1 MRRIPST
8 DGIAVAL
15 HHLAGPDDA
24 GAPTWL
30 LAHATGFCGLAL
42 CPLAA
47 HLARLDPDVRV
58 VAPDQRW
65 HGATGGVDGAA
76 VRWTSMAEDLVA
88 VVDHLGGAVRAVG
101 HSMGG
106 AALVLAAAAR
116 PAAFASLWLYEPVI
130 PPPEVVA
137 VMDGGAARAGAPDRP
152 FANPFA
158 AAAERRRPG
167 FASRADALANFASKA
182 PMASFDPDALAG
194 YVEGGFAPGPDGG
207 VVLACPPAIEAAVY
221 RAASADA
228 WAAAP
233 SVSSPTVVA
242 RGAPAGGNAAEWA
255 ERVADRLPAGT
266 LTTFDDLGHFAPLE
280 VPDRIAHA
288 AVARA

>member
-15 HHLAGPDDA
+15 HHLAGTDEPD
-24 GAPTWL
+24 APTWL

-42 CPLAA
+42 RPLAA
-47 HLARLDPDVRV
+47 HLARLDPGARV

-65 HGATGGVDGAA
+65 HGATGGVDGAP

-88 VVDHLGGAVRAVG
+88 VVDDLGGAVHAVG

-106 AALVLAAAAR
+106 AALVLAATAR

-130 PPPEVVA
+130 PSPEL
-137 VMDGGAARAGAPDRP
+137 AALINGDT
-152 FANPFA
+152 NPFA
-158 AAAERRRPG
+158 GAAARRRPG
-167 FASRADALANFASKA
+167 FASPADALANFSSKP

-194 YVEGGFAPGPDGG
+194 YVEGGFAPGPEGG
-207 VVLACPPAIEAAVY
+207 VVLCCPPAVEAAVY
-221 RAASADA
+221 RAASGDA

-233 SVSSPTVVA
+233 SVTAPTVVA
-242 RGAPAGGNAAEWA
+242 RGAATGGGPAEWA
-255 ERVADRLPAGT
+255 ERVAARLPAGT
-266 LTTFDDLGHFAPLE
+266 LAGFDDLGHFAPLE

-288 AVARA
+288 AVAAARA

>member
-8 DGIAVAL
+8 DGIDVAL

-24 GAPTWL
+24 DAPTWL

-42 CPLAA
+42 RPLAD
-47 HLARLDPDVRV
+47 HLARLDPGARV

-65 HGATGGVDGAA
+65 HGATGGVDGAT

-88 VVDHLGGAVRAVG
+88 VVDHLGGGVHAVG

-130 PPPEVVA
+130 PPPELVP
-137 VMDGGAARAGAPDRP
+137 VMDGNT
-152 FANPFA
+152 NPFA

-182 PMASFDPDALAG
+182 PMASFHPDALRG
-194 YVEGGFAPGPDGG
+194 YLEGGFAPGPEGG
-207 VVLACPPAIEAAVY
+207 VVLRCPPAIEAAVY
-221 RAASADA
+221 RAASGDA

-233 SVSSPTVVA
+233 SVSAPTVVA
-242 RGAPAGGNAAEWA
+242 RGAASRGGPAEWA
-255 ERVADRLPAGT
+255 ERVAARLPAGT
-266 LTTFDDLGHFAPLE
+266 LATFADLGHFAPLE
-280 VPDRIAHA
+280 VPDLIAA
-288 AVARA
+288 AAAADP